1 MKSLEKQFYQQFIFL
16 LISSSITMLIIVV
29 LYVVFLLNVNKYWF
43 YIIIFSVLVVPM
55 VPVLIKEL
63 YGFCKDYKLLKS
75 NQIPKITGEFIGY
88 KKVNIGG
95 DPPEVERRI
104 IISEQLTNKQIILK
118 GEWENLQE
126 GNIYTFYYLPYTKF
140 SIVKN
145 L

>member
-1 MKSLEKQFYQQFIFL
+1 MEEINEKFRKAILSTIYIFTYFKQYNN
-16 LISSSITMLIIVV
+16 I
-29 LYVVFLLNVNKYWF
+29 NKYWL
-43 YIIIFSVLVVPM
+43 YIIILSVLVVPM
-55 VPVLIKEL
+55 VLVLIKEL
-63 YGFCKDYKLLKS
+63 NGFCKDYKLLKS

-118 GEWENLQE
+118 GEWKNLQE

-140 SIVKN
+140 SIVIN